1 VKIGLTYDLRD
12 EYRRLGYGEEETAEF
27 DSVETIQAIEN
38 ALASLGH
45 NTDRIGHIAALTTRL
60 AAGERWD
67 LVFNI
72 AEGLNRLSR
81 EAQVPALLDAFR
93 IPYTFSDPVALA
105 LTLHKG
111 MAKHVVRD
119 LGIPTPDFAVAHDH
133 SDLEGIR
140 LPLPLFVKPV
150 AGGSSMGISPAA
162 KICEQGRLLPACR
175 ALWTRFRQPVLVESF
190 LEGREFTVG
199 VVGAGSGAK
208 ALGVMEILLQP
219 EAEPGVYSYAN
230 KRDYQTRVCYRLAE
244 RSLAEQAMV
253 LALKVWKGLGCR
265 DAGRVDLRCD
275 SRGELNFLEVN
286 PLAGLHPENSDLVIL
301 CRLLGIS
308 YQQLIRIIMESVE
321 ERLRPDLVFGP
332 LPDGR
337 GSVGLVDGTKVT
349 EPRA

>member
-1 VKIGLTYDLRD
+1 MKIGLTYDLRD

-27 DSVETIQAIEN
+27 DSLETIQGIES
-38 ALASLGH
+38 ALESLGYQ
-45 NTDRIGHIAALTTRL
+45 TDRIGHIGALTARL

-67 LVFNI
+67 LAFNI
-72 AEGLNRLSR
+72 AEGLNGLGR

-119 LGIPTPDFAVAHDH
+119 LGIPTPDFAVVHD
-133 SDLEGIR
+133 DFELEGMR

-162 KICEQGRLLPACR
+162 KICELESLLPACR
-175 ALWTRFRQPVLVESF
+175 ELWTRFGQPVLVESF
-190 LEGREFTVG
+190 LEGREYTVG
-199 VVGAGSGAK
+199 VVGTGSGTK

-219 EAEPGVYSYAN
+219 EAEPEVYSYAN
-230 KRDYQTRVCYRLAE
+230 KRDYQTRVCYRLANGG
-244 RSLAEQAMV
+244 LAERATD

-286 PLAGLHPENSDLVIL
+286 PLAGLHPEHSDLVIL
-301 CRLLGIS
+301 CRLLGIG
-308 YQQLIRIIMESVE
+308 YQQLIRIVMESVE
-321 ERLRPDLVFGP
+321 ERLRADLKAAPVAIP
-332 LPDGR
+332 
-337 GSVGLVDGTKVT
+337 
-349 EPRA
+349 